1 MVGFFDFF
9 DAYQVNGQRHPK
21 GLLYAQAC
29 TDFGLTQDMMQPTLM
44 MLPGELY
51 LTVRVDD
58 AFLIGSEEKLKSSS
72 CHT

>member
-44 MLPGELY
+44 MLPGEL
-51 LTVRVDD
+51 LTVHDMWMMCSWLEAKR
-58 AFLIGSEEKLKSSS
+58 G
-72 CHT
+72 